1 MKKNLMTLIILAL
14 VVVNVIMTAVMMFVT
29 IPQTQKA
36 NEMITK
42 VCEAIDLELN
52 SGAATGLSN
61 LPIDRIETYDVAEGE
76 TITVN
81 LKGGGYAV
89 VAVSI
94 SVDNESETYAEK
106 EGTAYLSTKE
116 SIIKGSIIEIVGNYT
131 KEELS
136 SSKADMEAELLKA
149 LKKTFGADY
158 VVGISFTKFTMD

>member
-14 VVVNVIMTAVMMFVT
+14 VVVNFVMTAIMMFIM

-36 NEMITK
+36 NDMIAK

-61 LPIDRIETYDVAEGE
+61 LPVDRIEIYDVAAGE
-76 TITVN
+76 TLTVN

-89 VAVSI
+89 VGVSI

-106 EGTAYLSTKE
+106 EGVAYLSTKE
-116 SIIKGSIIEIVGNYT
+116 SIIKGSIIEIIGNYT
-131 KEELS
+131 KEELND
-136 SSKADMEAELLKA
+136 SKEDVKAEILKA

-158 VVGISFTKFTMD
+158 VVGVDFTKFTMD

>member
-14 VVVNVIMTAVMMFVT
+14 VVVNFVMTAVMMFIT
-29 IPQTQKA
+29 IPQTKKA

-76 TITVN
+76 SLTIN

-89 VAVSI
+89 VSVCI
-94 SVDNESETYAEK
+94 SLDNQSEVYK
-106 EGTAYLSTKE
+106 SKNGTEYLSSKE
-116 SIIKGSIIEIVGNYT
+116 SVIKSSIVEIIGKYT
-131 KEELS
+131 KNDLANGTSEVE
-136 SSKADMEAELLKA
+136 ADLLKT

-158 VVGISFTKFTMD
+158 VVGVGFTKFTMD

>member
-1 MKKNLMTLIILAL
+1 MKKNLMTVIILAL
-14 VVVNVIMTAVMMFVT
+14 VVANFVMTAIMMFIT
-29 IPQTQKA
+29 LPQTQKA
-36 NEMITK
+36 NEMIQK

-61 LPIDRIETYDVAEGE
+61 LPVDRIEPYDVAAGE
-76 TITVN
+76 SITVN

-89 VAVSI
+89 VSLCI
-94 SVDNESETYAEK
+94 SVDNESETYADK

-116 SIIKGSIIEIVGNYT
+116 SIIKGSVIEIVGNYT

-136 SSKADMEAELLKA
+136 ESRTDMEAELLKA

>member
-14 VVVNVIMTAVMMFVT
+14 VVVNLILTAVMMFVT

-36 NEMITK
+36 NEMIAK

-61 LPIDRIETYDVAEGE
+61 LPVDRLETYDVAAGE
-76 TITVN
+76 SMTVN
-81 LKGGGYAV
+81 LKGGGYAL
-89 VAVSI
+89 VSLCI

-106 EGTAYLSTKE
+106 EGVAYLSSKE

-136 SSKADMEAELLKA
+136 ESRSSMEAELLKT

>member
-14 VVVNVIMTAVMMFVT
+14 VVVNLVMTAVMMFVMV
-29 IPQTQKA
+29 PQTQKA

-61 LPIDRIETYDVAEGE
+61 LPVDRIEPYDVAAGE
-76 TITVN
+76 TLTVN

-89 VAVSI
+89 VGVTI

-106 EGTAYLSTKE
+106 EGIAYLSSKE
-116 SIIKGSIIEIVGNYT
+116 SIIKGSIIEIIGNYT
-131 KEELS
+131 KEELGE
-136 SSKADMEAELLKA
+136 SKDGVKAELLKT

-158 VVGISFTKFTMD
+158 VVGVDFTKFTMD

>member
-14 VVVNVIMTAVMMFVT
+14 VVVNLIMTAIMMFVT

-36 NEMITK
+36 NAMIQK

-61 LPIDRIETYDVAEGE
+61 LPVDRIETYDVASGE
-76 TITVN
+76 SLTVN

-89 VAVSI
+89 VGVSI
-94 SVDNESETYAEK
+94 SVDKESETFAEK
-106 EGTAYLSTKE
+106 EGITYLSSKE
-116 SIIKGSIIEIVGNYT
+116 SIIKGSIIEIIGNYT
-131 KEELS
+131 KDELGES
-136 SSKADMEAELLKA
+136 REDVKAELLKT

-158 VVGISFTKFTMD
+158 VVGVDFTKFTMD

>member
-14 VVVNVIMTAVMMFVT
+14 VVVNLVMTAVMMFVMV
-29 IPQTQKA
+29 PQTQRA

-61 LPIDRIETYDVAEGE
+61 LPVDRVEPYDVAAGE
-76 TITVN
+76 TLTVN

-89 VAVSI
+89 VGVTI
-94 SVDNESETYAEK
+94 SVDNESETYTEK
-106 EGTAYLSTKE
+106 NGIEYLSTKE
-116 SIIKGSIIEIVGNYT
+116 SIIKGSIIEIIGNYT
-131 KEELS
+131 KEELGES
-136 SSKADMEAELLKA
+136 RDGVKAELLKT

-158 VVGISFTKFTMD
+158 VVGVDFTKFTMD

>member
-14 VVVNVIMTAVMMFVT
+14 LVVNIIMNAIMMFAVV
-29 IPQTQKA
+29 PQSQRA

-61 LPIDRIETYDVAEGE
+61 LPIDRIVTYDVAAGE
-76 TITVN
+76 SITVN

-89 VAVSI
+89 VSVSI
-94 SVDNESETYAEK
+94 SVDNESETYTEK
-106 EGTAYLSTKE
+106 SGTAYLSTKE
-116 SIIKGSIIEIVGNYT
+116 SIIKDAIIKIIGNYT
-131 KEELS
+131 KEQLS
-136 SSKADMEAELLKA
+136 ESKTNMEEELLKT

>member
-14 VVVNVIMTAVMMFVT
+14 VVVNLVMTAVMMFVVV
-29 IPQTQKA
+29 PQTQKA

-52 SGAATGLSN
+52 SGASTGLSN
-61 LPIDRIETYDVAEGE
+61 LPVDRIQPYDVAAGE
-76 TITVN
+76 TLTVN

-89 VAVSI
+89 VGVTI
-94 SVDNESETYAEK
+94 SVDNESETYVEK
-106 EGTAYLSTKE
+106 EGIGYLSSKE

-131 KEELS
+131 KEELGES
-136 SSKADMEAELLKA
+136 RSDMEAELLKA

>member
-14 VVVNVIMTAVMMFVT
+14 VVVNLIMTAVMMFVMV
-29 IPQTQKA
+29 PQTQKA

-61 LPIDRIETYDVAEGE
+61 LPIDRIETYDVAAGE
-76 TITVN
+76 TLTVN

-89 VAVSI
+89 VGVTI
-94 SVDNESETYAEK
+94 SVDNESETYTEK
-106 EGTAYLSTKE
+106 EGIAYLSTKE
-116 SIIKGSIIEIVGNYT
+116 SIIKSSIIETIGNYT
-131 KEELS
+131 KEELGD
-136 SSKADMEAELLKA
+136 SKDGVKSELLKT

-158 VVGISFTKFTMD
+158 VVGVDFTKFTMD